1 MTIGIIIPLIFVVA
15 IILYLVIIFDSIIWA
30 KDLPTSRKAKK
41 ALAGIISKHKTT
53 RGKVY
58 DLGSSR
64 GSVVFF
70 VQRKFPELEVCGIEH
85 NRVRYGFARIKSALL
100 FSRAQFLRKDYLAAD
115 LRQAAI
121 IYVYI
126 RQDFM
131 APIAEKL
138 KRELKPGAIVIT
150 NTSFL
155 PNWKENETI
164 VVRPKN
170 PAFEKLF
177 VYIKNNA
184 V

>member
-1 MTIGIIIPLIFVVA
+1 MTIGVIIPLIFIVA
-15 IILYLVIIFDSIIWA
+15 IVLYLVIIFDSIIWA

-53 RGKVY
+53 GGKIY

-64 GSVVFF
+64 GSVVSF
-70 VQRKFPELEVCGIEH
+70 VQKKFPGLEVYGIEY
-85 NRVRYGFARIKSALL
+85 NRVRYSFARIKSALL
-100 FSRAQFLRKDYLAAD
+100 FSRARFLKKDYLTVD
-115 LRQAAI
+115 LRQADI

-126 RQDFM
+126 KQDFM

-150 NTSFL
+150 NTTHL
-155 PNWKENETI
+155 PNWKEDETI
-164 VVRPKN
+164 VVHPKN